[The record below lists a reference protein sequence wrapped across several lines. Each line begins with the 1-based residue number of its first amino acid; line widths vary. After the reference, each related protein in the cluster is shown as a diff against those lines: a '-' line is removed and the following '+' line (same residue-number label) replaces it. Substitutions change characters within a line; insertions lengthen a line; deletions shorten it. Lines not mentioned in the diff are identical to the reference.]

1 MRISDWSSD
10 VCSSDLRALELMGAD
25 LAYRGTRFIVTPESG
40 APDEHK
46 SAIIDAEIDDVWDSD
61 AMSGI
66 PASMLRSSLE
76 RLGLTPETR
85 WLQEKREKYD
95 WSAVKETP
103 GVYSLGHGA
112 TDIASEERDRKSTR
126 LNTSH

>member
-1 MRISDWSSD
+1 
-10 VCSSDLRALELMGAD
+10 
-25 LAYRGTRFIVTPESG
+25 
-40 APDEHK
+40 
-46 SAIIDAEIDDVWDSD
+46 
-61 AMSGI
+61 MSGS
-66 PASMLRSSLE
+66 PASRHRSSLE

-112 TDIASEERDRKSTR
+112 TDIASEESTASIIARMIAEYEAACARKRTR
-126 LNTSH
+126 PGMASPSAVRGRGRCLGVENGRASAVQRAHCPLYIGYW

>member
-10 VCSSDLRALELMGAD
+10 VCSSDL
-25 LAYRGTRFIVTPESG
+25 
-40 APDEHK
+40 
-46 SAIIDAEIDDVWDSD
+46 EIDDVWDSD

-112 TDIASEERDRKSTR
+112 TDIASEESTASIIAR
-126 LNTSH
+126 MIAEYEAASAR

>member
-10 VCSSDLRALELMGAD
+10 VCSSDL
-25 LAYRGTRFIVTPESG
+25 
-40 APDEHK
+40 
-46 SAIIDAEIDDVWDSD
+46 IDDVWDSD

-76 RLGLTPETR
+76 KLGLTPETR
-85 WLQEKREKYD
+85 WLQEKRDKYD

-103 GVYSLGHGA
+103 GVFSLGHGA
-112 TDIASEERDRKSTR
+112 GDVAKEETEASIIARLTDEYR
-126 LNTSH
+126 LAAEIGSAQD